1 MSDFRQIGAIA
12 LLLCLGACAPV
23 EEPVTVTAPIA
34 TKEQEAIVPEAA
46 DTAEAIATEA
56 ITAEAIAAEA
66 TILGESD
73 NQTAASEEVAII
85 ADIADEDNITEAVAD
100 SQLLVRD
107 TATAQAE
114 ESPKEQESVAEETP
128 IEEEVLEEEPAP
140 PPPDPFNPQIL
151 IGQPNTSLTAALGD
165 SDYSYDNSG
174 MTISHYRAKTCIVL
188 AFSAPNDEITYIDVR
203 HPVVGTQLDEGA
215 CYQELG
221 AKKAAL
227 E

>member
-12 LLLCLGACAPV
+12 LLLFLSACAPV

-34 TKEQEAIVPEAA
+34 TKEQETLVPEAA
-46 DTAEAIATEA
+46 DS
-56 ITAEAIAAEA
+56 AEAIAAKVV
-66 TILGESD
+66 ILGKSD
-73 NQTAASEEVAII
+73 NQTAASEEVAMI
-85 ADIADEDNITEAVAD
+85 ADIADADNATEGVAD
-100 SQLLVRD
+100 SQPLVRD
-107 TATAQAE
+107 TRTAQAE
-114 ESPKEQESVAEETP
+114 ESPNKQETP
-128 IEEEVLEEEPAP
+128 IKEEVQEEEVLEEEILEEEPA

-188 AFSAPNDEITYIDVR
+188 AFSAPNDEITHIDVR
-203 HPVVGTQLDEGA
+203 HPIVGIQLDEGA